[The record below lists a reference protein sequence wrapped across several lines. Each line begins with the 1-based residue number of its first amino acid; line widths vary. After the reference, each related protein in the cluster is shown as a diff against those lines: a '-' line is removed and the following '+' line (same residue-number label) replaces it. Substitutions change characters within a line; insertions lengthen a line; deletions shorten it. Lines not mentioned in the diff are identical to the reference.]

1 MTRTIKIAALVA
13 FLCLITLPVYG
24 FFRWIQKIPAANGD
38 IGVSAAA
45 ITPVPATFADKY
57 PYPEK
62 DFVMSEKMWRKS
74 LKAITSG
81 SPGWYDVEIVRQRA
95 EIEEYAPA
103 MDILAWMYEQGR
115 GLKRDLRRAFTWYER
130 AKLAGHTELNGDP
143 VKIFKRLKP
152 RDKYLARLQLSEDIQ
167 RMKPDAR
174 NHLKGFESI
183 KLHVLGRQRPPRTYA
198 KKRPRRTARTR

>member
-24 FFRWIQKIPAANGD
+24 YFRWIQEIPAPNGVA
-38 IGVSAAA
+38 GVSAAA
-45 ITPVPATFADKY
+45 ITPVP

-74 LKAITSG
+74 LQAVTSG

-198 KKRPRRTARTR
+198 KKRTRRTVRTR